1 MRGPGHLPGSRHAA
15 ERERARGLRGRAACE
30 LDDIDLFVFHQ
41 ANARIT
47 RAVGERLGLPTERV
61 VDCIEHHG
69 NTSAS
74 SVPIALAEAERDGRL
89 RPGARVLVG
98 AFAAGFTWGAGVIE
112 W

>member
-1 MRGPGHLPGSRHAA
+1 MR
-15 ERERARGLRGRAACE
+15 

-61 VDCIEHHG
+61 VDCIERHG